1 MNMENKETYKVKVYC
16 RNCDWK
22 GTQDIPKG
30 SSVEI
35 LSLRECPICG
45 CEGLKSLGISK
56 EMPLKNSTY

>member
-1 MNMENKETYKVKVYC
+1 MKEETYRVKVYC

-35 LSLRECPICG
+35 LDLRECPICG
-45 CEGLKSLGISK
+45 CQEMKSLGISK
-56 EMPLKNSTY
+56 EMPLTNSQWSN